1 LTIISRCALPPLAPA
16 LLALLLA
23 ATPALANDFVSTNT
37 SDWFRYRNTQSS
49 QEVTSRIVQD
59 LGGWRLWDQ
68 FGGMGQTWVYTG
80 ANHDWTYIWN
90 GSTYSLIGNLSGTV
104 GQTRSID
111 LPPCLTGT
119 ARIAQSRA
127 SLTTPAGTFADC
139 TEVRFQG
146 GNCADAG
153 VTSIWFA
160 KDIGIVRWSEQNFV
174 GEQTYELSA
183 AQVDGRQIAG
193 APAAPTTTTSAAPSH
208 SVAPAEHEQ
217 MEAILW
223 GCADTYL
230 VLDTYEDAFT
240 GLNGSGV
247 MSDVTVATQGVA
259 SQLRYDMVQAN
270 VPLDD
275 VEIYVADLD
284 TVWMRDY
291 GPIILRDGAGNR
303 SVADPEYY
311 PGRDND
317 DAFPA
322 AYANWRGWSL
332 TDVRVG
338 YEGGN
343 FATDGRTTSMCST
356 GVQLFNRHMSQ
367 SQIERELRKL
377 GHSQIEWFRPLIDEG
392 TTHVDMFMRIMDD
405 GKALVSRYP
414 SSHRQS
420 VVCDQAAQKLQN
432 LGYQVTRVDADYG
445 YDEFGTYSNS
455 VLANGV
461 ALVPQYNN
469 ATKNRAALRAYESLG
484 YTAVGI
490 RSKLIIRYSG
500 ATHCVSMQVPAGN

>member
-1 LTIISRCALPPLAPA
+1 MNLITRSLVPA
-16 LLALLLA
+16 LAALLV
-23 ATPALANDFVSTNT
+23 ATAPALANDFISTNT
-37 SDWFRYRNTQSS
+37 SDWYRYRNAQSN

-80 ANHDWTYIWN
+80 DDHDWTYIWN
-90 GSTYSLIGNLSGTV
+90 GQTYSLIGNLSGAT
-104 GQTRSID
+104 GQSRSID
-111 LPPCLTGT
+111 LPPCLTGSAT
-119 ARIAQSRA
+119 IAQRGV
-127 SLTTPAGTFADC
+127 SLTTPAGTFLDC
-139 TEVRFQG
+139 TELRFQG

-160 KDIGIVRWSEQNFV
+160 KDVGIVRWSEQNFV

-183 AQVDGRQIAG
+183 AQVDGRQITG
-193 APAAPTTTTSAAPSH
+193 APAPTTTTPAASSH
-208 SVAPAEHEQ
+208 AVAPAEHER
-217 MEAILW
+217 MESILW

-230 VLDTYEDAFT
+230 VLDTYEDALA
-240 GLNGSGV
+240 GLAGSGV
-247 MSDVTVATQGVA
+247 MSDVTVGTQGVA
-259 SQLRYDMVQAN
+259 SQLRYDLVQAN

-291 GPIILRDGAGNR
+291 GPVILRDGAGNR
-303 SVADPEYY
+303 SVADLEYY

-322 AYANWRGWSL
+322 AYANWRGWSV

-343 FATDGRTTSMCST
+343 FMTDGRTTMMCST
-356 GVQLFNRHMSQ
+356 GVQRFNRDLSR
-367 SQIERELRKL
+367 SQIEREFGKF
-377 GHSQIEWFRPLIDEG
+377 GYGQVEWFRPLIDEG

-420 VVCDQAAQKLQN
+420 VVCDEATRKLQD
-432 LGYQVTRVDADYG
+432 LGYQVTRVDADYA
-445 YDEFGTYSNS
+445 YDEYATFSNS
-455 VLANGV
+455 VLANGI
-461 ALVPQYNN
+461 ALVPQYDN
-469 ATKNRAALRAYESLG
+469 AAKNRAALRAYESLG

-500 ATHCVSMQVPAGN
+500 ATHCVAMQIPTGN